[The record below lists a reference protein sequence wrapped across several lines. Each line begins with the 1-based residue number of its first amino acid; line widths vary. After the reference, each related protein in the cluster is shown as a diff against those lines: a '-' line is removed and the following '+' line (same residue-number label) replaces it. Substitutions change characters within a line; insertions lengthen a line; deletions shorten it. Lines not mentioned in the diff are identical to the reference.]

1 MNRVLTRPMFRRGG
15 STSGITSG
23 LRRGYEEGLGV
34 HDPKILAKI
43 EAGQKKKQPSD
54 FALAGLKGMTISEI
68 RQMAKAMSYRPRGT
82 NVYDFMT
89 GMGLNLVSQPAQ
101 GNIWQQVA
109 KASKEPYE
117 KFLTGKGRAAEQEYA
132 SEADMFKTLIGAQAT
147 MIGTDAKSYAHRD
160 KAELIRKNIEDQIA
174 LRGELATLDLD
185 TADGVTRS
193 NEIKDEIKIL
203 KKVINDPE
211 FSKAMLKFIQND
223 QEMRTLKSMVKNQ
236 IANEMGVAPD
246 TDFAENPEFY
256 NAYTKRM
263 TDILGDYAI
272 GIAPVFR
279 EYDKEGG
286 RAGYQMGQSV
296 MGNAV
301 PAAPTAMPTAATT
314 QTMPEEL
321 GRITYEELRARLPQE
336 IGDEIVRLLANS
348 AEALEDFATIQ
359 TEQDIANF
367 NKKYGVN
374 LVLPSEG

>member
-15 STSGITSG
+15 SADGGITSG
-23 LRRGYEEGLGV
+23 LRQGY
-34 HDPKILAKI
+34 KNAKRVLPDNLRSKRI
-43 EAGQKKKQPSD
+43 KDIVSGETTIGEAQDLSR
-54 FALAGLKGMTISEI
+54 AL
-68 RQMAKAMSYRPRGT
+68 SYKPRGT

-89 GMGLNLVSQPAQ
+89 GMGLNLVGQPAS
-101 GNIWQQVA
+101 GNIWHQVA

-147 MIGTDAKSYAHRD
+147 MFGTDAKSYAHRD
-160 KAELIRKNIEDQIA
+160 KAELIRTNIEDQME
-174 LRGELATLDLD
+174 LRNELATLDLD
-185 TADGVTRS
+185 TAGGVTRS
-193 NEIKDEIKIL
+193 NELKDEIKIL

-211 FSKAMLKFIQND
+211 FSKAMLKFIQDD

-236 IANEMGVAPD
+236 VANEMRIDPG
-246 TDFAENPEFY
+246 TEFEENPEFY

-272 GIAPVFR
+272 GIAPIFR
-279 EYDKEGG
+279 ESDKEGG
-286 RAGYQMGQSV
+286 RAGYQLGQTV
-296 MGNAV
+296 TGGAI
-301 PAAPTAMPTAATT
+301 PAAATAMPTAATT

-321 GRITYEELRARLPQE
+321 GGISYEELRARLPQE